1 MLQEA
6 LSSLEEG
13 RGLVPPNFSQCLFPT
28 LCHPS
33 ELEDNVKL
41 DVDGNSKSVHIS
53 RCDMEEVNERVCF

>member
-13 RGLVPPNFSQCLFPT
+13 RGLVPPNFSQYLFPT
-28 LCHPS
+28 PHHPS
-33 ELEDNVKL
+33 ELEGNVNL

-53 RCDMEEVNERVCF
+53 RCDVEEVNERVFF